1 MSYYHNS
8 PEGKLVLPFFPVNIT
23 TCIDSVY
30 AVQHMC
36 LNFFTVNCI
45 FYECFIKMT
54 DAHLP
59 IFLGHKSQKQ
69 PEQFI

>member
-30 AVQHMC
+30 AV
-36 LNFFTVNCI
+36 
-45 FYECFIKMT
+45 
-54 DAHLP
+54 
-59 IFLGHKSQKQ
+59 
-69 PEQFI
+69 